1 MKNKVHVV
9 IPYYLDRQALE
20 KCIDCLEGSTF
31 NNIKLY
37 IRDNSIDNIY
47 FTAAVNEGLKNGLL
61 DVDVTHFLVINQ
73 DCYLKNNAIEIL
85 LSHFSRYSTCGIVCP
100 IQINELNEV
109 TWGGSLEAFPFGRHL
124 KKPLDQYGDAFS
136 TFWANGACMLIRR
149 TLVEEIGLLDKNL
162 RFICSDSDYS
172 YSARSRGWE
181 IHVAPPALAVHSLT
195 SSKVATSEAV
205 NLIKQ
210 QDLIYFYE
218 KWISGELFRKLSHE
232 GCDMDFLDISAWVD
246 TLKNELFI
254 AYGNK

>member
-9 IPYYLDRQALE
+9 IPYYLNHQALE
-20 KCIDCLEGSTF
+20 KCINCLENSTF
-31 NNIKLY
+31 KNIKLY
-37 IRDNSIDNIY
+37 IRDNSVDNIY

-61 DVDVTHFLVINQ
+61 DEEVTHFLVINQ
-73 DCYLKNNAIEIL
+73 DCYLKANAIEIL
-85 LSHFSRYSTCGIVCP
+85 LDHFVKYSTCGIVCP
-100 IQINELNEV
+100 IQINEVDEV

-124 KKPLDQYGDAFS
+124 TKPLNQYGDTFS

-149 TLVEEIGLLDKNL
+149 SLVEDIGLLDKNL
-162 RFICSDSDYS
+162 RFIASDSDYS

-181 IHVAPPALAVHSLT
+181 IHVAPSALTVHCLT
-195 SSKVATSEAV
+195 SSTIASSEAV
-205 NLIKQ
+205 NLVKK

-232 GCDMDFLDISAWVD
+232 GSDMSFHEISVWID
-246 TLKNELFI
+246 TLKHDLFV